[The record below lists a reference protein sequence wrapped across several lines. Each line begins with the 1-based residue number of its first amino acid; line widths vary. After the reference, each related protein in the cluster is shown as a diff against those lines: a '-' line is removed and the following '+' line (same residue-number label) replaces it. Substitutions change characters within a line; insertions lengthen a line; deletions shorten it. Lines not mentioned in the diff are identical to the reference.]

1 MAVMGQSAEF
11 GQFLRV
17 MRARMRPEA
26 AGLPTTSTA
35 RRVPGLRREEIAQL
49 AGVSTD
55 YYTRLEQ
62 GRQIRPSQAVVDAVA
77 RALQLD
83 ATERA
88 HMLDLLHNCP
98 PSSKSPAPVQ
108 RVRPGLWQLLDA
120 IGDTPALVLGRRT
133 DVLSSNRMAN
143 LLFTDFSDLPAGER
157 NLSRWIILEPAARDL
172 FRDWKAV
179 AAETVG
185 ALRVDVGRHPN
196 DPQANQLVGEL
207 AVTSDHFRQWWAG
220 HHVRMRPS
228 GTVRLH
234 HRTVGDLELDFETL
248 TLPEDGDQSL
258 RIYSTKPGSPS
269 HDALRLLSSW
279 AHSESNSDNPL
290 SANPLSPDLDVDASP
305 TGRDSKH
312 NPKQ

>member
-1 MAVMGQSAEF
+1 MGQSAEF

-26 AGLPTTSTA
+26 AGLPTTTTL

-83 ATERA
+83 VTERA

-98 PSSKSPAPVQ
+98 SSSKSPSPVQ

-143 LLFTDFSDLPAGER
+143 LLFTDFSHLPAGER
-157 NLSRWIILEPAARDL
+157 NLTRWIILEPGAQDL
-172 FRDWKAV
+172 FPDWKTV
-179 AAETVG
+179 AAEAVG

-196 DPQANQLVGEL
+196 DPQTNQLVGEL
-207 AVTSDHFRQWWAG
+207 AVTSEHFRKWWAG
-220 HHVRMRPS
+220 HHVTMRS
-228 GTVRLH
+228 FGTVRLH
-234 HRTVGDLELDFETL
+234 NPTVGDLALDFETL
-248 TLPEDGDQSL
+248 ALPDDADQTL
-258 RIYSTKPGSPS
+258 RIYSAKPGSAS
-269 HDALRLLSSW
+269 QDALRLLSSW
-279 AHSESNSDNPL
+279 AHSESESGNPL
-290 SANPLSPDLDVDASP
+290 SGGVNVDASP
-305 TGRDSKH
+305 TGSKTSTTPS
-312 NPKQ
+312 NNQPTY

>member
-1 MAVMGQSAEF
+1 MEVMGQSAEF

-17 MRARMRPEA
+17 MRARMQPETV
-26 AGLPTTSTA
+26 GLPTTSAA

-77 RALQLD
+77 RALALD

-98 PSSKSPAPVQ
+98 PSSRSPAPVQ

-143 LLFTDFSDLPAGER
+143 LLFTFFSDLPVRQR
-157 NLSRWIILEPAARDL
+157 NLTRWIILEPEAREL
-172 FRDWKAV
+172 FRDWKSV

-196 DPQANQLVGEL
+196 DPQTSQLVGEL
-207 AVTSDHFRQWWAG
+207 AVTSEDFRQWWAR

-234 HRTVGDLELDFETL
+234 HPTVGDLELEFETL
-248 TLPEDGDQSL
+248 VLPDDGDQTL
-258 RIYSTKPGSPS
+258 RIYSAEPGSPS
-269 HDALRLLSSW
+269 QDALRLLSSW
-279 AHSESNSDNPL
+279 AHSETGSHNPMPGDRNV
-290 SANPLSPDLDVDASP
+290 AASP
-305 TGRDSKH
+305 TGTKSNH
-312 NPKQ
+312 NRTQ

>member
-17 MRARMRPEA
+17 MRARMQPEA
-26 AGLPTTSTA
+26 MGLAVSSTA
-35 RRVPGLRREEIAQL
+35 RRVAGLRREEVAQL

-62 GRQIRPSQAVVDAVA
+62 GRQLRPSRGVVDAVA

-98 PSSKSPAPVQ
+98 SSSTSPAPVQ
-108 RVRPGLWQLLDA
+108 RVRAGLWQLLDA
-120 IGDTPALVLGRRT
+120 IGDTPAVVLGRRT

-143 LLFTDFSDLPAGER
+143 LLFTDFSDLPVRER
-157 NLSRWIILEPAARDL
+157 NLSRWIILEPDAREL
-172 FRDWKAV
+172 FRDWKTV
-179 AAETVG
+179 AAETVA

-196 DPQANQLVGEL
+196 DPLANHLVGEL
-207 AVTSDHFRQWWAG
+207 AVTSEDFRQWWAG
-220 HHVRMRPS
+220 HHVTTRS
-228 GTVRLH
+228 AGTVRLH
-234 HRTVGDLELDFETL
+234 HGTVGDLELDFETL
-248 TLPEDGDQSL
+248 ALPDDGDQSL
-258 RIYSTKPGSPS
+258 RIYSAKPGSPS

-279 AHSESNSDNPL
+279 AHESTKDQPL
-290 SANPLSPDLDVDASP
+290 SADSLAGDLPVGATP
-305 TGRDSKH
+305 TGRECKH
-312 NPKQ
+312 NPQQ

>member
-17 MRARMRPEA
+17 MRARMQPEA
-26 AGLPTTSTA
+26 MGLATSSTA
-35 RRVPGLRREEIAQL
+35 RRVAGLRREEVAQL

-62 GRQIRPSQAVVDAVA
+62 GRQIRPSRGVVDAVA

-83 ATERA
+83 VTERA

-108 RVRPGLWQLLDA
+108 RVRAGLWQLLEA

-143 LLFTDFSDLPAGER
+143 LLFTDFSDLPVRER
-157 NLSRWIILEPAARDL
+157 NLSRWIILEPDAREL

-179 AAETVG
+179 AAETVA

-196 DPQANQLVGEL
+196 DPLANHLVGEL
-207 AVTSDHFRQWWAG
+207 AVTSEDFRQWWAG
-220 HHVRMRPS
+220 HHVTTRS
-228 GTVRLH
+228 AGTVRLH

-248 TLPEDGDQSL
+248 ALPDDGDQSL
-258 RIYSTKPGSPS
+258 RIYSAKPGSPS
-269 HDALRLLSSW
+269 QDALRLLSSW
-279 AHSESNSDNPL
+279 AHSESTKDKPRSADPL
-290 SANPLSPDLDVDASP
+290 AGDLDIGGTP
-305 TGRDSKH
+305 TSRAIKH
-312 NPKQ
+312 GPQQ